1 MAMEQKCS
9 VAIFHFQTTERNN
22 HMGNIAKVSCAE
34 VTVAISAKV
43 NIFRLQN
50 MNNMMLNVN
59 KQRVREA
66 KLPAKEGPGRFFS
79 RQVETAPAV
88 SVKWPATLRNLP
100 LP

>member
-9 VAIFHFQTTERNN
+9 VAIFHFRTTERNN
-22 HMGNIAKVSCAE
+22 HMGNIMKIVYIGEMAVILA
-34 VTVAISAKV
+34 SAKT
-43 NIFRLQN
+43 FWLQN
-50 MNNMMLNVN
+50 RHNVMPNVN
-59 KQRVREA
+59 NRRVREA

>member
-1 MAMEQKCS
+1 
-9 VAIFHFQTTERNN
+9 
-22 HMGNIAKVSCAE
+22 MGNIAKVSCAE
-34 VTVAISAKV
+34 GTVAISAKV

-50 MNNMMLNVN
+50 MNNVMPNVN
-59 KQRVREA
+59 NRRVREA

>member
-1 MAMEQKCS
+1 
-9 VAIFHFQTTERNN
+9 
-22 HMGNIAKVSCAE
+22 MGNIAKVSCAE
-34 VTVAISAKV
+34 GTVAISVKV

-50 MNNMMLNVN
+50 MNNMMLNMN